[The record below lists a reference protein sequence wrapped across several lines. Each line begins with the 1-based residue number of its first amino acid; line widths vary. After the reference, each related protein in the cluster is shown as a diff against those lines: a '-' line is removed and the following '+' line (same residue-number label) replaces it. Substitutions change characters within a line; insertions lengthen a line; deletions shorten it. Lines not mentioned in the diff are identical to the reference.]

1 MRAFFVFSSNLL
13 SLNRPNPIMKKKLSQ
28 LKDFLSE
35 LTSFAVVLLCLG
47 ITVQLLIGESLLG
60 WDVVGN
66 ISKSIGKME
75 QSNFIG
81 VAALLVLYSIF
92 PRRKINVPLAS

>member
-13 SLNRPNPIMKKKLSQ
+13 SLNRPNPIMKKKLSL

-66 ISKSIGKME
+66 ISKSIGKMG

-92 PRRKINVPLAS
+92 SKKKD